1 MKTTVCLYRLID
13 SKTNALTLDHLK
25 KVLSKNLVGK
35 LVKPTTSQS
44 FQLNLHKST

>member
-25 KVLSKNLVGK
+25 NFLSKNLVGK
-35 LVKPTTSQS
+35 LVRANNITITPIK
-44 FQLNLHKST
+44 FA